1 MHVDTSSSLLN
12 HMKINLKLTIWQL
25 LYYHINM
32 DIICMCVHNKFK
44 RHEEQNRCQKVNDVT
59 QAMKDKTKERCS
71 VSLLKNEKYKF
82 K

>member
-1 MHVDTSSSLLN
+1 
-12 HMKINLKLTIWQL
+12 
-25 LYYHINM
+25 
-32 DIICMCVHNKFK
+32 MCVHNKFK

-82 K
+82 KWNKSGHNSISVPLAFLLGDMV